1 MNRALPCNPAAK
13 HHRARG
19 ARASLLAGALYAV
32 LALVASARPA
42 PPAAESSA
50 VAVPGGRS
58 LAQQNGAPL
67 YGVEIIV
74 FRSSSVSGG
83 EDWEAVPPGRG
94 FGSNA
99 ARGGAVPQ
107 VLRVLAASD
116 YRLGTIEATLRTS
129 GAWRP
134 IAHAA
139 WIQTAAN
146 WGTHT
151 GIALADVGIN
161 VPELSG
167 MIYLERAPIYLHL
180 GFDLHLS
187 AGSTYTIKEMRSVRY
202 NDKQYFDHPAFG
214 IIAVVT
220 PIKRG
225 DAPSPQ

>member
-1 MNRALPCNPAAK
+1 MKRALPTTLAAVL
-13 HHRARG
+13 
-19 ARASLLAGALYAV
+19 SAV
-32 LALVASARPA
+32 LAL
-42 PPAAESSA
+42 AASA
-50 VAVPGGRS
+50 VAAPAAPSV
-58 LAQQNGAPL
+58 AQQNGVPL

-94 FGSNA
+94 FGSSA
-99 ARGGAVPQ
+99 TRGGPAPQ

-116 YRLGTIEATLRTS
+116 YRLSTIEATLKAS

-161 VPELSG
+161 APELGG

-180 GFDLHLS
+180 GFDVHLS
-187 AGSTYTIKEMRSVRY
+187 AGGTYTIKEMRTVRY

-214 IIAVVT
+214 IIALVT

-225 DAPSPQ
+225 ETPSVQ